1 MMKTMN
7 EPLILPMM
15 MYGKFRAE
23 RVKKDKNGNTI
34 YKINKKGEKVP
45 VKEKVWVE
53 HKEENGDP
61 GVYPSVNHIYVNMAK
76 GRKRL
81 SKPAEQ
87 LKEKWEALAIM
98 WAKDNNWEMTNKEK
112 VVIEL
117 TAYFPNDNKVRDTNN
132 VFKLLMDALEGII
145 YDNDHYALPR
155 VMDFQRVKD
164 GEKPYF
170 KIHIYKKEDE
180 YEVLQQRYR
189 QGSDTL
195 PKNR

>member
-1 MMKTMN
+1 MNMN

-15 MYGKFRAE
+15 MFGKFRSQ
-23 RVKKDKNGNTI
+23 RVKKDEQGNTI
-34 YKINKKGEKVP
+34 YKISKNGKKTP
-45 VKEKVWVE
+45 VTEKVWIE

-81 SKPAEQ
+81 SKPAER

-98 WAKDNNWEMTNKEK
+98 WAKDNGWETTKKEK

-117 TAYFPNDNKVRDTNN
+117 TAHFPNDNIIRDTNN
-132 VFKLLMDALEGII
+132 AFKLLMDALEGII

-155 VMDFQRVKD
+155 VMDFKKVKD
-164 GEKPYF
+164 GERPYF
-170 KIHIYKKEDE
+170 EVNIYKKDDE
-180 YEVLQQRYR
+180 YAVLLQRLR
-189 QGSDTL
+189 QTSDAL
-195 PKNR
+195 SKNR